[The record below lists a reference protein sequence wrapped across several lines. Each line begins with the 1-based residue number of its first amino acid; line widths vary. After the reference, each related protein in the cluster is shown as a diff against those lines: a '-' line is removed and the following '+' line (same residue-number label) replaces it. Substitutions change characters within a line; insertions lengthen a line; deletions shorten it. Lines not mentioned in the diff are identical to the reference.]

1 MQTPV
6 KLVSQFERFDIAN
19 LSSDFFILIL
29 VLLRYIY
36 TQFWCTLR
44 NVIVLPT
51 KFQVGKGKGFGET

>member
-36 TQFWCTLR
+36 TQF
-44 NVIVLPT
+44 
-51 KFQVGKGKGFGET
+51 